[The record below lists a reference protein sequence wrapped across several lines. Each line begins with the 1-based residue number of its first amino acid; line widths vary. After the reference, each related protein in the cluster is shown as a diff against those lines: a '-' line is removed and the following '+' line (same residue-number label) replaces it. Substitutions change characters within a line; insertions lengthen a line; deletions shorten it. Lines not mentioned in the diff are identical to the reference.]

1 MSKSS
6 SAAVK
11 AVVQYG
17 VAVALLAFVLAMN
30 WTRLTELFSRTPD
43 FAVLALVAVVTVA
56 VYSLQ
61 YVRWYLLVRALD
73 LPFTLRNAFRLG
85 MVGTFYNTFL
95 PGAIGGD
102 IVKAV
107 FIARGQAGRKAAAV
121 ATVVADRLIGLFGLL
136 LFAAVVG
143 GGFWLAGDTQLEK
156 LTVLKDI
163 ILVCAVLA
171 GTGAFIYFAIGFL
184 PERRQ
189 LRFEQRL
196 KGVPKVGNTLAEL
209 WETAIRYR
217 RRPTAVLATVALSAV
232 IHTLMVLAFHFAV
245 RVFAPASP
253 ELLGSLPEHCVIA
266 PIGFI
271 AQALIPLPGGL
282 GAGEAVF
289 GGLYRLIRGATGL
302 PTDTETETAAKEL
315 LNESVQ
321 AVGLAGRLTLRVI
334 EWGIGLICYIAYLRM
349 RDELPTEKETEGAIN
364 PDPASLASEGR

>member
-6 SAAVK
+6 SAPIK
-11 AVVQYG
+11 AVIQYG

-30 WTRLTELFSRTPD
+30 WTRLTELFTRTPD
-43 FAVLALVAVVTVA
+43 FGTLAVLATLTVG
-56 VYSLQ
+56 VYTLQ

-107 FIARGQAGRKAAAV
+107 FIARGQPGRKAAAV

-143 GGFWLAGDTQLEK
+143 GGFWLAGDAQLEK
-156 LTVLKDI
+156 HATLKDI
-163 ILVCAVLA
+163 IVVCAALA
-171 GTGAFIYFAIGFL
+171 GTGAFVYLGIGLL
-184 PERRQ
+184 PLRRQ
-189 LRFEQRL
+189 QRFEGRL
-196 KGVPKVGNTLAEL
+196 KSIPKVGNTLAEL

-217 RRPTAVLATVALSAV
+217 RRPTAVLGVVALSAV

-245 RVFAPASP
+245 RVFAPENLA
-253 ELLGSLPEHCVIA
+253 LLGSLPEHCVIA

-289 GGLYRLIRGATGL
+289 GGLYQLIRQSA
-302 PTDTETETAAKEL
+302 DAEL
-315 LNESVQ
+315 VKQ
-321 AVGLAGRLTLRVI
+321 AGAVGLAGRLTLRVI
-334 EWGIGLICYIAYLRM
+334 EWTLGVVCYLVFLRM
-349 RDELPTEKETEGAIN
+349 KAELPTEQETEGAIN
-364 PDPASLASEGR
+364 PDPASLSTDGR

>member
-11 AVVQYG
+11 AVLQYTI
-17 VAVALLAFVLAMN
+17 AVALLVVVLAMN

-43 FAVLALVAVVTVA
+43 FVTLAVCGAVTVSLFA
-56 VYSLQ
+56 LQ

-95 PGAIGGD
+95 PGSIGGD

-107 FIARGQAGRKAAAV
+107 FIARGQPARKAAAV

-136 LFAAVVG
+136 LFAAAVG
-143 GGFWLAGDTQLEK
+143 GGFWLAGDAQLEK
-156 LTVLKDI
+156 HAQLKDI
-163 ILVCAVLA
+163 ILVCAGLA
-171 GTGAFIYFAIGFL
+171 GTGAVLYTTLGFL
-184 PERRQ
+184 PTRRQ
-189 LRFEQRL
+189 QRFEGRL
-196 KGVPKVGNTLAEL
+196 KRIPKVGNALAEL

-232 IHTLMVLAFHFAV
+232 IHTLMVLAFHLAV
-245 RVFAPASP
+245 RVFPP
-253 ELLGSLPEHCVIA
+253 ENLELLGSLPEHCVIA

-289 GGLYRLIRGATGL
+289 GGLYQLIRQSA
-302 PTDTETETAAKEL
+302 DTEVMRQAG
-315 LNESVQ
+315 

-334 EWGIGLICYIAYLRM
+334 EWSIGIACYIAYLRM
-349 RDELPTEKETEGAIN
+349 KAELPKAEETENAIN
-364 PDPASLASEGR
+364 PDPASLATDDK